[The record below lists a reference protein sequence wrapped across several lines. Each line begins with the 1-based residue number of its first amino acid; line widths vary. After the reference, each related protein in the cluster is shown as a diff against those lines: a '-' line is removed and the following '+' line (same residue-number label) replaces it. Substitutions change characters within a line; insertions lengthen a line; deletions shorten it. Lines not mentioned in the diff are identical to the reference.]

1 MTAFPFDNSYARL
14 PEKFYSRVAPTPV
27 AAPALIAV
35 NRPLAKQLGIDP
47 DWLASAEGV
56 AVVAGNA
63 LPEGA
68 EPIATV
74 YAGHQFGSYNPQ
86 LGDGRAVLLG
96 EVVNPSGNRLDVQL
110 KGAGPTPYSRGGDGR
125 SPLGPVLREYLL
137 SEAMHTLGIPSTR
150 ALAAVTTGD
159 EVVREEFLPGAIL
172 ARVASSHIRIGTFQF
187 FSASQDNEALAQL
200 LQHVAVRHFPN
211 ALVGDNLALGV
222 LHAVINAQ
230 ARLVAKWQL
239 VGFIHGV
246 MNTDNMLLSGET
258 IDYGPCAF
266 MDTFKP
272 DMVYSSIDHAGR
284 YAYRNQPGI
293 AHWNLACLAQSLV
306 PLLHEDKDEGVALAQ
321 KAIDTFPETFVQ
333 AHTRGMASKLGL
345 QPTSEE
351 SGEAQDAKL
360 VEDLFALMAQHDC
373 DFTLTFRRLADLA
386 GSNPDGAGSIGSL
399 FDIPDPMLPWLSR
412 WRARLDSEPAAAAA
426 TRQSEMY
433 RANPVFIPRNHLV
446 QEVIEAA
453 TTDRDLD
460 PFHQLAQVLARPC
473 EFDASLS
480 RYARPPDPEQVVRRT
495 FCGT

>member
-1 MTAFPFDNSYARL
+1 M
-14 PEKFYSRVAPTPV
+14 
-27 AAPALIAV
+27 
-35 NRPLAKQLGIDP
+35 
-47 DWLASAEGV
+47 
-56 AVVAGNA
+56 
-63 LPEGA
+63 
-68 EPIATV
+68 
-74 YAGHQFGSYNPQ
+74 
-86 LGDGRAVLLG
+86 
-96 EVVNPSGNRLDVQL
+96 
-110 KGAGPTPYSRGGDGR
+110 
-125 SPLGPVLREYLL
+125 
-137 SEAMHTLGIPSTR
+137 
-150 ALAAVTTGD
+150 
-159 EVVREEFLPGAIL
+159 
-172 ARVASSHIRIGTFQF
+172 
-187 FSASQDNEALAQL
+187 
-200 LQHVAVRHFPN
+200 
-211 ALVGDNLALGV
+211 
-222 LHAVINAQ
+222 
-230 ARLVAKWQL
+230 AKWQL

-321 KAIDTFPETFVQ
+321 QAIDTFPETFVQ

-345 QPTSEE
+345 QPMSEE

-473 EFDASLS
+473 QFDASLS